1 MTAETKYHSIS
12 QFAAKIIKIIKND
25 EKVKFTNNFFSE
37 DFFFMVENFIL
48 HLVHKSN
55 IKVYKTTND
64 FF

>member
-37 DFFFMVENFIL
+37 DFF
-48 HLVHKSN
+48 SW
-55 IKVYKTTND
+55 
-64 FF
+64 